1 MTEPILLEVSGLSK
15 SFDQVKAVSGVSFQI
30 RKGQVVGLIGANG
43 AGKTT
48 TMRML
53 ATLELADSGSILI
66 NGINAVDH
74 PNEVRPLIGW
84 MPDYFHPYKTPASGN
99 TWTSSPGHTTF
110 RAAACFSPWMKCWTL
125 RNWENCKRGSSTSSP
140 RGRPSACAWRAPWSA
155 IPNSSFWTNPP
166 PGWTQRRAWNSKT
179 WCICSRPGEKPCSSA
194 PTSSPNWG
202 KCATP

>member
-84 MPDYFHPYKTPASGN
+84 MPDYFHPYKN
-99 TWTSSPGHTTF
+99 TSVREYLDFFARAYDIPGSRLLFAVDEVLDFTELGELQT
-110 RAAACFSPWMKCWTL
+110 RL
-125 RNWENCKRGSSTSSP
+125 
-140 RGRPSACAWRAPWSA
+140 SACAWRAPWSA